1 MKIKLTL
8 AKGDTI
14 AAISTPLGE
23 GGIGIVRLSG
33 KKALTIANKLFK
45 GRNGA
50 TPSKL
55 PSYTIHY
62 GHIIRN
68 KEILDEVI
76 LSIMRKPKSYTRE
89 DVVEINCHGGILPL
103 RKTLEAVLEC
113 GARLAEPGEFTKRA
127 FLNGRIDLAQAEA
140 VINIV
145 EAKTELALKSAMSQ
159 LKGAFSKTVK
169 ELKDE
174 TLELLTLF
182 EAELDFPE
190 EKIDIAKKGKFIN
203 KIKKLVSETD
213 KLIRQSREGK
223 ILRDGVLVLLIG
235 KANVGK
241 STLLNRLV
249 GKERAIV
256 THIPGTTRDIIEE
269 WINIEG
275 IPVKIV
281 DTAGFKKIENIIDKK
296 AQEKVEEYLANANLV
311 LFMVDGTKS
320 LSSQDKEIAKI
331 IKEKKML
338 CLINK
343 VDLLVRPDVLSGQT
357 CGLEKISKNKLKSLI
372 GNKKVLEISALKGKG
387 INAIKKYIKDSV
399 FTGGVSAGESTIMVN
414 ARSRESLKD
423 AYNGLLKGFD
433 AITEGLSEE
442 FVAVDL
448 KESLESFKKI
458 LGETLEEDI
467 LDRIFQRFCI
477 GK

>member
-1 MKIKLTL
+1 MLNKS
-8 AKGDTI
+8 DTI

-33 KKALTIANKLFK
+33 KKALTIADKLFK

-127 FLNGRIDLAQAEA
+127 FLNGRIDLTQAEA

-145 EAKTELALKSAMSQ
+145 EAKTELALKSAISQ
-159 LKGAFSKTVK
+159 LKGAFSKKVQ

-190 EKIDIAKKGKFIN
+190 EDIEKTKRN
-203 KIKKLVSETD
+203 KLIERIKRITSETD
-213 KLIRQSREGK
+213 KLLRQSREGE
-223 ILRDGVLVLLIG
+223 ILRDGLLVLLIG

-241 STLLNRLV
+241 STFLNRLV

-296 AQEKVEEYLANANLV
+296 AQEKVEEKLADANLV

-331 IKEKKML
+331 IKDKKML

-343 VDLLVRPDVLSGQT
+343 VDLP
-357 CGLEKISKNKLKSLI
+357 EKISKNKLKSLI

-387 INAIKKYIKDSV
+387 INAIKKFIRDSV
-399 FTGGVSAGESTIMVN
+399 FAGGVSAGESTIMVN

-442 FVAVDL
+442 FIAVDL
-448 KESLESFKKI
+448 KESLNSFKKI

-467 LDRIFQRFCI
+467 LDRIFQKFCI

>member
-1 MKIKLTL
+1 LLIKMLH
-8 AKGDTI
+8 KNDTI

-33 KKALTIANKLFK
+33 NKALKIADKLFK
-45 GRNGA
+45 GRNGIP
-50 TPSKL
+50 PSKL
-55 PSYTIHY
+55 LSYTIHY

-76 LSIMRKPKSYTRE
+76 LSIMKKPRSYTRE

-103 RKTLEAVLEC
+103 RRTLEAVLEC

-127 FLNGRIDLAQAEA
+127 FLNGRIDLTQAEA
-140 VINIV
+140 VMNIV

-159 LKGAFSKTVK
+159 LKGAFSDKVK
-169 ELKDE
+169 ELKEE
-174 TLELLTLF
+174 TLEILTLI
-182 EAELDFPE
+182 EAQLDFPE
-190 EKIDIAKKGKFIN
+190 ED
-203 KIKKLVSETD
+203 IKKTKRNKLIERIKRITSETD
-213 KLIRQSREGK
+213 ELIKQSREGE

-281 DTAGFKKIENIIDKK
+281 DTAGFKKIENIIDKAALK
-296 AQEKVEEYLANANLV
+296 KVEEYLADANLV
-311 LFMVDGTKS
+311 LFMVDGTSALTKEDERIVK
-320 LSSQDKEIAKI
+320 LIKDKKT
-331 IKEKKML
+331 L
-338 CLINK
+338 CVINK
-343 VDLLVRPDVLSGQT
+343 VDLLVRPDVSSEQA

-372 GNKKVLEISALKGKG
+372 GDKKILEISALKGKG
-387 INAIKKYIKDSV
+387 TDSIKKFIRDTVLKGEIL
-399 FTGGVSAGESTIMVN
+399 TGESAIMVN

-423 AYNGLLKGFD
+423 AYDELLNSLG
-433 AITEGLSEE
+433 AINEGLTEE
-442 FVAVDL
+442 FIAVDL
-448 KESLESFKKI
+448 KEALESFKKI
-458 LGETLEEDI
+458 LGETVEEDI
-467 LDRIFQRFCI
+467 LDRIFEKFCI

>member
-190 EKIDIAKKGKFIN
+190 EKIDNKSLINHSFPELLKEFGLDKMRVEIDGKNIKEQSDKLDN
-203 KIKKLVSETD
+203 KINFELAFKLAIISFMNDNDDWED
-213 KLIRQSREGK
+213 DYLIVKGCGHLECCGGLFWDLMHK
-223 ILRDGVLVLLIG
+223 G
-235 KANVGK
+235 
-241 STLLNRLV
+241 
-249 GKERAIV
+249 E
-256 THIPGTTRDIIEE
+256 DII
-269 WINIEG
+269 ISNIRWTRGRRYSIEDSVEG
-275 IPVKIV
+275 VYTVKIE
-281 DTAGFKKIENIIDKK
+281 DYRDE
-296 AQEKVEEYLANANLV
+296 V
-311 LFMVDGTKS
+311 LK
-320 LSSQDKEIAKI
+320 LKEIY
-331 IKEKKML
+331 
-338 CLINK
+338 
-343 VDLLVRPDVLSGQT
+343 D
-357 CGLEKISKNKLKSLI
+357 NKLK
-372 GNKKVLEISALKGKG
+372 NP
-387 INAIKKYIKDSV
+387 
-399 FTGGVSAGESTIMVN
+399 
-414 ARSRESLKD
+414 
-423 AYNGLLKGFD
+423 
-433 AITEGLSEE
+433 
-442 FVAVDL
+442 
-448 KESLESFKKI
+448 
-458 LGETLEEDI
+458 DI
-467 LDRIFQRFCI
+467 
-477 GK
+477 

>member
-1 MKIKLTL
+1 MLNKS
-8 AKGDTI
+8 DTI

-33 KKALTIANKLFK
+33 KKALTIADKLFK

-127 FLNGRIDLAQAEA
+127 FLNGRIDLTQAEA

-145 EAKTELALKSAMSQ
+145 EAKTELALKSAISQ
-159 LKGAFSKTVK
+159 LKGAFSKKVK

-190 EKIDIAKKGKFIN
+190 EDIEKTKRN
-203 KIKKLVSETD
+203 KLIERIKRITSETD
-213 KLIRQSREGK
+213 KLLRQSREGE
-223 ILRDGVLVLLIG
+223 ILRDGLLVLLIG

-241 STLLNRLV
+241 STFLNRLV

-296 AQEKVEEYLANANLV
+296 AQEKVEEKLADANLV

-331 IKEKKML
+331 IKDKKML

-343 VDLLVRPDVLSGQT
+343 VDLP
-357 CGLEKISKNKLKSLI
+357 EKISKNKLKSLI

-387 INAIKKYIKDSV
+387 INAIKKFIRDSV
-399 FTGGVSAGESTIMVN
+399 FAGGVSAGESTIMVN

-442 FVAVDL
+442 FIAVDL
-448 KESLESFKKI
+448 KESLNSFKKI

-467 LDRIFQRFCI
+467 LDRIFQKFCI

>member
-1 MKIKLTL
+1 MLNKS
-8 AKGDTI
+8 DTI

-33 KKALTIANKLFK
+33 KKALAIADKLFK
-45 GRNGA
+45 SKNKIP
-50 TPSKL
+50 PSKL

-89 DVVEINCHGGILPL
+89 DIVEINCHGGILPL
-103 RKTLEAVLEC
+103 KRTLEAVLEC
-113 GARLAEPGEFTKRA
+113 GARLAKPGEFTKRA

-159 LKGAFSKTVK
+159 LKGAFSKKVK

-174 TLELLTLF
+174 TLEIFTLI

-190 EKIDIAKKGKFIN
+190 EDIEKTKRNKLIKRIKRIID
-203 KIKKLVSETD
+203 ETD
-213 KLIRQSREGK
+213 KLLRQSREGE

-269 WINIEG
+269 WINIGG
-275 IPVKIV
+275 IPVKLV
-281 DTAGFKKIENIIDKK
+281 DTAGFKKIENIIDKE
-296 AQEKVEEYLANANLV
+296 ARRKVEEYMANANLV
-311 LFMVDGTKS
+311 LFMVDGTKG
-320 LSSQDKEIAKI
+320 LTAEDKLISDMLKDR
-331 IKEKKML
+331 KML

-343 VDLLVRPDVLSGQT
+343 VDLP
-357 CGLEKISKNKLKSLI
+357 EKISKNKLKSLI
-372 GNKKVLEISALKGKG
+372 GNTKISEISALKGKG
-387 INAIKKYIKDSV
+387 VDSIKKFIRDRV
-399 FTGGVSAGESTIMVN
+399 LQGGVLAGESTIMVN
-414 ARSRESLKD
+414 ARSREALKD

-433 AITEGLSEE
+433 AIKEGLSEE
-442 FVAVDL
+442 FIAVDL

-467 LDRIFQRFCI
+467 LDRIFQKFCI

>member
-1 MKIKLTL
+1 MLT
-8 AKGDTI
+8 KSDTI

-33 KKALTIANKLFK
+33 DKALKIADKLFK
-45 GRNGA
+45 GRDGIP
-50 TPSKL
+50 PSRL

-103 RKTLEAVLEC
+103 RRTLEAVLEC

-127 FLNGRIDLAQAEA
+127 FLNGRIDLTQAEA
-140 VINIV
+140 VVNIV
-145 EAKTELALKSAMSQ
+145 EAKTELALKSAISQ
-159 LKGAFSKTVK
+159 LKGAFSDKVK

-174 TLELLTLF
+174 TLELLTLI
-182 EAELDFPE
+182 EAGLDFPE
-190 EKIDIAKKGKFIN
+190 ENIERTKRIRLTKRIGR
-203 KIKKLVSETD
+203 IKDETD
-213 KLIRQSREGK
+213 KLLRQSREGE

-269 WINIEG
+269 WINLEG

-281 DTAGFKKIENIIDKK
+281 DTAGFKKLENIIDKEAK
-296 AQEKVEEYLANANLV
+296 KKVEEYLKTSDLV
-311 LFMVDGTKS
+311 LFMVDGTQALTKE
-320 LSSQDKEIAKI
+320 DREIAKI
-331 IKEKKML
+331 IKDKKIL

-343 VDLLVRPDVLSGQT
+343 IDLI
-357 CGLEKISKNKLKSLI
+357 EKISKKKLKSLI

-387 INAIKKYIKDSV
+387 VPSLKKLMQGMVLEGEIL
-399 FTGGVSAGESTIMVN
+399 TGESTIMVN
-414 ARSRESLKD
+414 ARSRQSLKD
-423 AYNGLLKGFD
+423 AYEGLSKSLNTAKED
-433 AITEGLSEE
+433 LSEE
-442 FVAVDL
+442 FIAVDL
-448 KESLESFKKI
+448 KESLNSFKKI

-467 LDRIFQRFCI
+467 LDRIFERFCI

>member
-1 MKIKLTL
+1 MLNKS
-8 AKGDTI
+8 DTI

-33 KKALTIANKLFK
+33 KKALTIADKLFK

-127 FLNGRIDLAQAEA
+127 FLNGRIDLTQAEA

-145 EAKTELALKSAMSQ
+145 EAKTELALKSAISQ
-159 LKGAFSKTVK
+159 LKGAFSKKVQ

-190 EKIDIAKKGKFIN
+190 EDIEKTKRN
-203 KIKKLVSETD
+203 KLIERIKRITSETD
-213 KLIRQSREGK
+213 KLLRQSREGE
-223 ILRDGVLVLLIG
+223 ILRDGLLVLLIG

-296 AQEKVEEYLANANLV
+296 AQEKVEEKLADANLV

-331 IKEKKML
+331 IKDKKML

-343 VDLLVRPDVLSGQT
+343 VDLP
-357 CGLEKISKNKLKSLI
+357 EKISKNKLKSLI

-387 INAIKKYIKDSV
+387 INAIKKFIRDSV
-399 FTGGVSAGESTIMVN
+399 FAGGVSAGESTIMVN

-442 FVAVDL
+442 FIAVDL
-448 KESLESFKKI
+448 KESLNSFKKI

-467 LDRIFQRFCI
+467 LDRIFQKFCI

>member
-1 MKIKLTL
+1 MSKQVLYKRE
-8 AKGDTI
+8 TI

-33 KKALTIANKLFK
+33 EKTLAIADKLFK
-45 GRNGA
+45 GRNGIP
-50 TPSKL
+50 PSKL

-103 RKTLEAVLEC
+103 RRTLEAVLEC

-127 FLNGRIDLAQAEA
+127 FLNGRIDLTQAEA

-159 LKGAFSKTVK
+159 LKGAFSDKVK
-169 ELKDE
+169 ELKEE
-174 TLELLTLF
+174 TLELLTLI

-190 EKIDIAKKGKFIN
+190 EDVKKTKQVKLIN
-203 KIKKLVSETD
+203 RIKKLASETD
-213 KLIRQSREGK
+213 KLIKQSREGE

-241 STLLNRLV
+241 STLLNRIV

-256 THIPGTTRDIIEE
+256 TDIPGTTRDLIEE
-269 WINIEG
+269 WINIGG
-275 IPVKIV
+275 IPVKLV
-281 DTAGFKKIENIIDKK
+281 DTAGFKKIENIIDKEARK
-296 AQEKVEEYLANANLV
+296 KVEEYLETADLV
-311 LFMVDGTKS
+311 LFMVDGTS
-320 LSSQDKEIAKI
+320 GLTADDKRIADMIKDKKI
-331 IKEKKML
+331 L

-343 VDLLVRPDVLSGQT
+343 VDLP
-357 CGLEKISKNKLKSLI
+357 EKISKNKLKSLI
-372 GNKKVLEISALKGKG
+372 GNKKILEVSALKGKG
-387 INAIKKYIKDSV
+387 VDLIKKFIRDSV
-399 FTGGVSAGESTIMVN
+399 LEGEILTGESTIMVN

-423 AYNGLLKGFD
+423 AHNGLLNSLEAVK
-433 AITEGLSEE
+433 EGLSEE
-442 FVAVDL
+442 FIAVDL
-448 KESLESFKKI
+448 KSALNSFKKI
-458 LGETLEEDI
+458 LGETVEEDI
-467 LDRIFQRFCI
+467 LDRIFERFCI